1 MTFQTLTLVSLLA
14 LIGPILSLPRA
25 WYVPVILGEIAAGVA
40 FGTTGTG
47 TLHPHEPTFTF
58 LANVGFALVM
68 FVSGSHVPVRDPR
81 LASALGIGALRA
93 VAVGVVSVLIA
104 VLIARGFGTGH
115 SELYAVLISSSSAAL
130 VLPIV
135 DSLHLTGVPVLQL
148 VPQVALADI
157 ACIVALPLVI
167 DPPHAG
173 RAALGTLAV
182 LATAG
187 VVFLLLRYLE
197 RSGRRRRAHRLSE
210 QRRLALELRVSL
222 IILFA
227 LCALATSTHV
237 SIMLAGFSFGIA
249 VAAVGEPRRLARQL
263 FALTEGFLGPLFFV
277 WVGATLDLRELGQH
291 PSYIALGIL
300 LGVGAVVA
308 HGAMR
313 ATGQPFRFGAL
324 ASAQLGVP
332 VAAVTVGLQLHVLKP
347 GEPSALILGALISM
361 AAAAAS
367 AAFAPRTPDKPA
379 APADDTKA
387 GDTKAGDT
395 KAGDTKAGDTT
406 A

>member
-81 LASALGIGALRA
+81 LASALGIGAVRA
-93 VAVGVVSVLIA
+93 VGVGVVSVLIA

-130 VLPIV
+130 VLPII
-135 DSLHLTGVPVLQL
+135 DSLRLTGVPVLQL

-300 LGVGAVVA
+300 LALTGV
-308 HGAMR
+308 
-313 ATGQPFRFGAL
+313 TL
-324 ASAQLGVP
+324 TL
-332 VAAVTVGLQLHVLKP
+332 LKR
-347 GEPSALILGALISM
+347 GYKL
-361 AAAAAS
+361 
-367 AAFAPRTPDKPA
+367 RH
-379 APADDTKA
+379 
-387 GDTKAGDT
+387 
-395 KAGDTKAGDTT
+395 
-406 A
+406 